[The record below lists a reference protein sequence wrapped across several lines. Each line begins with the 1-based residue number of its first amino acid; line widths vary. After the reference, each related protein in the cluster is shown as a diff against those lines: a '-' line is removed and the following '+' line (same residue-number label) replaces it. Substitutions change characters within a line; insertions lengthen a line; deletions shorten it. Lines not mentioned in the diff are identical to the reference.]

1 MELGAKI
8 SEYLK
13 ENGIKQAYLVEKTGI
28 PAYAISDICTG
39 DRKSIDVLAYYKICK
54 ALGVD
59 LMTFISEGEAE
70 V

>member
-1 MELGAKI
+1 MIGLRIGQ
-8 SEYLK
+8 YLK

-59 LMTFISEGEAE
+59 LMTFISEGESE
-70 V
+70 L

>member
-1 MELGAKI
+1 MIGLRIGQ
-8 SEYLK
+8 YLK

-59 LMTFISEGEAE
+59 LMTFISEGETE

>member
-1 MELGAKI
+1 MIGLRIGQ
-8 SEYLK
+8 YLK

>member
-1 MELGAKI
+1 MIGLRIGQ
-8 SEYLK
+8 YLK
-13 ENGIKQAYLVEKTGI
+13 DNGIKQAYLVEKTGI

-70 V
+70 I